1 MTAFVAFVR
10 AYAVWLYIFCVLGIL
25 VSIKVLTD
33 ARRLART
40 TLFSLEQERAGEQI
54 YRAVLLIVVFLVAM
68 GAVTAVNTI
77 LAPAVPPQEPVILR
91 GATPTFAAIIF
102 PTSTSLPSA
111 TPTLIAATET
121 PFMTSTPVTVTA
133 TRPPVRA
140 TAAPPPPP
148 PPTSPPPLFGLP
160 APSVRGPLP
169 NGGTWIGEGQSNN
182 NLVFRWDWSCERCVL
197 GPNDS
202 FVVTV
207 WYVDRGT
214 GALRTIGGGT
224 RENFLPLARIIAGGQ
239 FEAYQ
244 KAKDD
249 TYQWTVQVKRSPG
262 DVPLTSPS
270 ETWKFVWK

>member
-10 AYAVWLYIFCVLGIL
+10 TFAVWIYIFCVLGVL
-25 VSIKVLTD
+25 VSIKVLAD

-54 YRAVLLIVVFLVAM
+54 YRAVLGIVVLVVVM

-77 LAPAVPPQEPVILR
+77 LAPAVPPQESVLR
-91 GATPTFAAIIF
+91 GVTPTFAAIIF
-102 PTSTSLPSA
+102 PTSTLSPSA
-111 TPTLIAATET
+111 TPTLIPATET
-121 PFMTSTPVTVTA
+121 PIMTSTPVTVTA
-133 TRPPVRA
+133 TRPAVRA
-140 TAAPPPPP
+140 TAPPPPP
-148 PPTSPPPLFGLP
+148 PTPLPPLFGLP
-160 APSVRGPLP
+160 APAIRGPLP
-169 NGGTWIGEGQSNN
+169 NGGTWTGEGQANN
-182 NLVFRWDWSCERCVL
+182 NLVFRWDWSCEKCAL

-207 WYVDRGT
+207 WFTDRST

-224 RENFLPLARIIAGGQ
+224 RESFLPLGRIIAGGA

-270 ETWKFVWK
+270 DTWKFIWK